1 MQIPTKAYRSLGQF
15 RLCLFIRRDE
25 KLINKCVG

>member
-1 MQIPTKAYRSLGQF
+1 MQIPTEVYRSLRQL
-15 RLCLFIRRDE
+15 RLRLLVRRDE